1 MDPPIE
7 HMARRHGVDDEDIRH
22 AYRNPIRV
30 LLLDELIMIIGADRS
45 GRPLE
50 VGVVID
56 EYERLLFMRC
66 WRGGDSWSGTHELE
80 PGRDS
85 EARRGTRGPL
95 RCFDPA
101 EAEDVP
107 VAEYILARAVW
118 HRNKCE
124 RELATAV
131 TGALKDGTSWTRIG
145 QILGISSREAEMHYG
160 HIHRAHERSRDRGF
174 GGPEL

>member
-1 MDPPIE
+1 MNWNQEEILKRGE
-7 HMARRHGVDDEDIRH
+7 
-22 AYRNPIRV
+22 
-30 LLLDELIMIIGADRS
+30 ELADRF
-45 GRPLE
+45 
-50 VGVVID
+50 D
-56 EYERLLFMRC
+56 
-66 WRGGDSWSGTHELE
+66 
-80 PGRDS
+80 
-85 EARRGTRGPL
+85 A
-95 RCFDPA
+95 FDPA

-145 QILGISSREAEMHYG
+145 QILGISGREAEMHYG

>member
-56 EYERLLFMRC
+56 EYEAIEVIVHAM
-66 WRGGDSWSGTHELE
+66 
-80 PGRDS
+80 P
-85 EARRGTRGPL
+85 ARRRFLEWYP
-95 RCFDPA
+95 
-101 EAEDVP
+101 
-107 VAEYILARAVW
+107 
-118 HRNKCE
+118 
-124 RELATAV
+124 
-131 TGALKDGTSWTRIG
+131 
-145 QILGISSREAEMHYG
+145 
-160 HIHRAHERSRDRGF
+160 
-174 GGPEL
+174 